1 MSGHPT
7 VEEVAGEL
15 AKWLTSLGVSFA
27 ITLGK
32 AGLDAL
38 EFVGRGL
45 MQGITPGDSNLPT
58 FTVYFPTHLYAI
70 RVLEQDVNKPGEWR
84 VTDRNLKSHNC
95 DMDWCHCGLMARY
108 RPQQGIH
115 NYVPDLYAFAPFGK
129 IIVGDLVSNEG
140 EGAGFVRVKGD
151 HVFPPDIQERAC
163 LFWSEKMQ
171 GWMNR
176 GLTMPP
182 PSGPLPYTLAGL
194 PNSSSNTKER
204 CQTKI
209 SLCSG

>member
-1 MSGHPT
+1 MAELLRLQTRLIGMSGHPT

-32 AGLDAL
+32 AGLEAL
-38 EFVGRGL
+38 EFVGREL
-45 MQGITPGDSNLPT
+45 MQGIVPGDSNLPT
-58 FTVYFPTHLYAI
+58 FAVYFPTHLYSI
-70 RVLEQDVNKPGEWR
+70 RVLEQDVNRPGEWR

-95 DMDWCHCGLMARY
+95 DMNLCHCGLMARY
-108 RPQQGIH
+108 RPERGIH

-151 HVFPPDIQERAC
+151 HSFPPDIQDRAC
-163 LFWSEKMQ
+163 LFWSEKM
-171 GWMNR
+171 
-176 GLTMPP
+176 
-182 PSGPLPYTLAGL
+182 
-194 PNSSSNTKER
+194 
-204 CQTKI
+204 
-209 SLCSG
+209 